1 MKKTGIGWIFSKTK
15 QARVFFFLL
24 AIAGILI
31 SIVNMGMTTILM
43 NLVNLAAGETNQS
56 LWGNVLL
63 AVFFLILEGIMG
75 IITAVSYRVSI
86 NRTSQL
92 LRQEMSMRLYRAPLI
107 QLQSKHT
114 GQFMTNL
121 TTDVEQV
128 SECIPSILRK
138 TIANGLSAI
147 LALGYLF
154 LLNWKMA
161 LILLCTIPLLII
173 CVASFSPVLQRTS
186 KKDKQNEESIRVYL
200 QEILDKIII
209 LKTCNMDNAI
219 NEKMNYILCNKV
231 SSAKRLGLVEGASAF
246 LNNVLGTAMMMISM
260 AGGAFFVIQ
269 GELEVGALIGIVQL
283 SNYIIWPF
291 TALGDIMSKVNQS
304 IVSAQ
309 RLNEIY
315 ELPSYI
321 QKEKQKEGT
330 WEITDVNIIDA
341 QFSYGDICILDH
353 ASASFYKGYINGIIG
368 ESGSGKSTLL
378 KIISGLY
385 SIDQGQILIESNGQH
400 IATHDIS
407 AYCAYVPTDQ
417 LIFRDTVAG
426 NICMAKQRD
435 NRKLKNCAKLANIEG
450 FIQALDE
457 GYDTLIGDGQLN
469 LSSGQMQRIAIARA
483 LYQDKEIIL
492 FDEPTANLD
501 IESIDI
507 FIKTLNQ
514 VKEKYICIVATHD
527 ERLKQ
532 VCSNMYEVKEN
543 KLCKY

>member
-200 QEILDKIII
+200 QEILDKI
-209 LKTCNMDNAI
+209 
-219 NEKMNYILCNKV
+219 
-231 SSAKRLGLVEGASAF
+231 
-246 LNNVLGTAMMMISM
+246 
-260 AGGAFFVIQ
+260 
-269 GELEVGALIGIVQL
+269 
-283 SNYIIWPF
+283 
-291 TALGDIMSKVNQS
+291 
-304 IVSAQ
+304 
-309 RLNEIY
+309 
-315 ELPSYI
+315 
-321 QKEKQKEGT
+321 
-330 WEITDVNIIDA
+330 
-341 QFSYGDICILDH
+341 
-353 ASASFYKGYINGIIG
+353 
-368 ESGSGKSTLL
+368 
-378 KIISGLY
+378 
-385 SIDQGQILIESNGQH
+385 
-400 IATHDIS
+400 
-407 AYCAYVPTDQ
+407 
-417 LIFRDTVAG
+417 
-426 NICMAKQRD
+426 
-435 NRKLKNCAKLANIEG
+435 
-450 FIQALDE
+450 
-457 GYDTLIGDGQLN
+457 
-469 LSSGQMQRIAIARA
+469 
-483 LYQDKEIIL
+483 
-492 FDEPTANLD
+492 
-501 IESIDI
+501 
-507 FIKTLNQ
+507 
-514 VKEKYICIVATHD
+514 KYIRKI
-527 ERLKQ
+527 
-532 VCSNMYEVKEN
+532 
-543 KLCKY
+543 